1 MSSLK
6 DLAQECGVSVAT
18 VSKALNGQH
27 DISDATRARVREA
40 AERLGYVPN
49 MAARSMKTNRT
60 YNIGVLFVDE
70 QQSGLAHE
78 YFSAV
83 LDSFKVRVEQLGYD
97 ITFINRNLGGRTMT
111 YLEHCHYRGVDGAVI
126 ACVDFNDPQV
136 IELVNSDVPVVTIDH
151 VFNNRMAV
159 LSDNVMGLSALVRT
173 AYAQG
178 HRRIAFIHGER
189 TAVTEN
195 RLAGFYKSCDEL
207 GLEVPD
213 AYVREGIYHDA
224 ARCAQET
231 KALLALPQRPTCI
244 IFPDDFSAMGG
255 YSAIQQAGLRIPQDI
270 SVMGY
275 DGIYLSRVMS
285 PKLVTY
291 QQNTMMLGRTAA
303 DKLVQMVEHPRVTLA
318 EQLLVTGKLLDG
330 SSVGRPPQI

>member
-1 MSSLK
+1 M
-6 DLAQECGVSVAT
+6 
-18 VSKALNGQH
+18 
-27 DISDATRARVREA
+27 
-40 AERLGYVPN
+40 GYVPN

-78 YFSAV
+78 YFSAM

-255 YSAIQQAGLRIPQDI
+255 YNAIQQAGLHIPQDI

-291 QQNTMMLGRTAA
+291 QQNTMILGRTAA

-330 SSVGRPPQI
+330 SSVGRSPRI

>member
-18 VSKALNGQH
+18 VSKALNGQS
-27 DISDATRARVREA
+27 DISEATRTRVREA
-40 AERLGYVPN
+40 ARRMGYVPN

-70 QQSGLAHE
+70 RQSGLAHE

-97 ITFINRNLGGRTMT
+97 ITFINRDLGGKTMT

-126 ACVDFNDPQV
+126 ACVDFTDPQV

-159 LSDNVMGLSALVRT
+159 LSDNVAGLSALVRT
-173 AYAQG
+173 AYSQG

-213 AYVREGIYHDA
+213 VYVREGIYHDA